1 MWENDRSRQRVYAAY
16 PDLVEDFE
24 DEFYWNLETDEAAL
38 RSVGFSLESK
48 QFSDLSWG
56 IRARKLTPPRG

>member
-1 MWENDRSRQRVYAAY
+1 MFKNRAYEESMKKKY

-24 DEFYWNLETDEAAL
+24 DELYWNVDDE
-38 RSVGFSLESK
+38 VKKLESIGFRVRVS

-56 IRARKLTPPRG
+56 VYGER